1 MSQVR
6 ILAGEFK
13 EKKMTAFTSLFE
25 KPCVST
31 NNCTGTYNTQQVV
44 EVDGKSEVVVVCSEC
59 KKTTTKYVAA

>member
-1 MSQVR
+1 M
-6 ILAGEFK
+6 E
-13 EKKMTAFTSLFE
+13 AFTSLFE

-59 KKTTTKYVAA
+59 KKTTSKYVSA